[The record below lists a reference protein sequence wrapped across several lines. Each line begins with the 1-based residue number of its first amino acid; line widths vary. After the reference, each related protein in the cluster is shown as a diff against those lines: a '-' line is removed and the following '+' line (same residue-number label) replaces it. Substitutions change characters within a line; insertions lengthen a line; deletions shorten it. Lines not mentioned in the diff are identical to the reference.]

1 MSSVYGEE
9 ASQYGDDYGSVAH
22 DDKEKIFVAV
32 RLRPL
37 NEREVTN
44 NDVLDWE
51 CINNTTILYKNSISE
66 RSSSP
71 TAYAYDRVFGYESTT
86 REVYEEAAK
95 GVALSALSGIN
106 SSIFAYGQTSSGKT
120 YTMSGIT
127 EYTLADIY
135 DHISRNEDRQFTLK
149 FSAMEIYNEVVK
161 DLLTQDDTP
170 LRLLDDPER
179 GTVVEKLKE
188 VTLKDWNHLK
198 ELLSVCE
205 AQRKIGETALN
216 EVSSRSHQILRLTVE
231 STAKKIVGL
240 QNASTLTAAVNF
252 VDLAGSERASQTLS
266 ANVRMK
272 EGSHINRSLLTLGT
286 VIRKLSKKGN
296 GHVPFRDSK
305 LTRILQNSLGGNART
320 AIICTMSPAHSHAEQ
335 SRNTLLFATCAKNV
349 VTNAKVNVV
358 MSEKALVKQLRKELA
373 RLEAELRNLSAL
385 AASGGSAE
393 ALKEKEA
400 LIEKMSREIRELT
413 EQRDLAQSRVHNL
426 ASSGSWTELSSV
438 SSPDKAQ
445 WLDDYAASEVSE
457 CIYPFRPDTGSVVSH
472 SDQYEGLNSS
482 KLGDQIPDPPEDQY
496 LCDDTSPRLFIEKY
510 FGPDPCKGWENI
522 AQRTVQHLEDN
533 CKEVQC
539 VEVDSSTNSTSSGRH
554 SSPRKGDQDS
564 GFSDVDRKDEEPKQ
578 TRHLVPEQSSSSSD
592 SESTVSDSL
601 PRSKSTEAIMIN
613 VPVIKRSEV
622 AKENVDISSEPDEK
636 ELSIKKIDLEKKPS
650 LENKPSLEKM
660 PSLEKKFPRMGFS
673 ADNVKVLTKE
683 PSRFTIEVK
692 LKMSG
697 EESEKIFA
705 EELKM
710 SGKESEKIFA
720 EELKMSGKESEKILA
735 EEMKMSGKESEKI
748 FSEEQKMSSEDSE
761 KICAEELKMSG
772 EDTKKISAEVEVAK
786 FVPEKQSEENLV
798 QDNEP
803 TSKDLDN
810 SIGDSLN
817 SENESEPSPSRQ
829 SMEFEKQRQE
839 IIELWDACNVPLV
852 HRTYFFLLFKGDPT
866 DSVYMEVELRRL
878 SYLKNAFSRGAKVVK
893 DGQIFSQAASLS
905 ALNREREMLSKL
917 LLKKFSSKE
926 RDNLFEKRGI
936 GLKTKKRRL
945 QLCHQLWKDTK
956 DMDHIKESAALIS
969 KLVGFETQNEVPKE
983 MFELNFSPGPRNLR
997 SFSWKPR

>member
-9 ASQYGDDYGSVAH
+9 ASQCGDDQGSGAH
-22 DDKEKIFVAV
+22 EEKIFVAV

-37 NEREVTN
+37 NEREIAN
-44 NDVLDWE
+44 NDVSDWE
-51 CINNTTILYKNSISE
+51 CINNTTILYKNALSE
-66 RSSSP
+66 RSLFP
-71 TAYAYDRVFGYESTT
+71 TACAYDRVFSSECST
-86 REVYEEAAK
+86 RQVYEEAAK
-95 GVALSALSGIN
+95 GVALSVLSGFN

-135 DHISRNEDRQFTLK
+135 DHTSKNDDREFTLK
-149 FSAMEIYNEVVK
+149 FSAMEIYNEVVR
-161 DLLTQDDTP
+161 DLLTPDDTP

-179 GTVVEKLKE
+179 GTVVEKLTE

-216 EVSSRSHQILRLTVE
+216 EMSSRSHQILRLTVE
-231 STAKKIVGL
+231 STAKKFVGF
-240 QNASTLTAAVNF
+240 QNSSTLTSAVNF

-266 ANVRMK
+266 ANVRLK

-296 GHVPFRDSK
+296 GHIPFRDSK

-320 AIICTMSPAHSHAEQ
+320 AIICTMSPAHSHVEQ

-349 VTNAKVNVV
+349 ITNAKVNVV

-413 EQRDLAQSRVHNL
+413 EQRDLAQSRVNMT
-426 ASSGSWTELSSV
+426 SSGSWTELSSV
-438 SSPDKAQ
+438 SSPDKVQ
-445 WLDDYAASEVSE
+445 WMDDYAASEVSE
-457 CIYPFRPDTGSVVSH
+457 CVYPFRPDG
-472 SDQYEGLNSS
+472 YEGLNNSN
-482 KLGDQIPDPPEDQY
+482 KLSEQIPDPPEDQF

-522 AQRTVQHLEDN
+522 AQRTVPNLEDN

-539 VEVDSSTNSTSSGRH
+539 VEVDSNTNNTSSDKH
-554 SSPRKGDQDS
+554 TSPRKGDQES
-564 GFSDVDRKDEEPKQ
+564 GSIDID
-578 TRHLVPEQSSSSSD
+578 HNLAGEQSSSSDTDSSD
-592 SESTVSDSL
+592 SNNL
-601 PRSKSTEAIMIN
+601 PRSRSSEAIIVN
-613 VPVIKRSEV
+613 VPVVKGSEL
-622 AKENVDISSEPDEK
+622 AKENGGILSESEK
-636 ELSIKKIDLEKKPS
+636 ELCTIKNDLEEKPS
-650 LENKPSLEKM
+650 QPEVA
-660 PSLEKKFPRMGFS
+660 
-673 ADNVKVLTKE
+673 ADSVKVLSKE
-683 PSRFTIEVK
+683 QNHCFTIEVK
-692 LKMSG
+692 LKMKG
-697 EESEKIFA
+697 DDSEKISA
-705 EELKM
+705 EELKK
-710 SGKESEKIFA
+710 SG
-720 EELKMSGKESEKILA
+720 
-735 EEMKMSGKESEKI
+735 
-748 FSEEQKMSSEDSE
+748 EDIE
-761 KICAEELKMSG
+761 KICTEA
-772 EDTKKISAEVEVAK
+772 EVAK
-786 FVPEKQSEENLV
+786 SVPEKQSGDNLV

-803 TSKDLDN
+803 ISKELGN
-810 SIGDSLN
+810 FIGDSVN
-817 SENESEPSPSRQ
+817 SENESELSPSRQ
-829 SMEFEKQRQE
+829 STEFEKQRQE

-878 SYLKNAFSRGAKVVK
+878 TYLKNAFSLGAKVVK
-893 DGQIFSQAASLS
+893 DGQIFSQAASLN

-917 LLKKFSSKE
+917 LLKKFHSKE
-926 RDNLFEKRGI
+926 RDNLYQKWGI
-936 GLKTKKRRL
+936 DLKTKKRRL
-945 QLCHQLWKDTK
+945 QLCHKLWKDTK

-969 KLVGFETQNEVPKE
+969 KLVGFEAQNEVPKE
-983 MFELNFSPGPRNLR
+983 MFELNFSPGPKNLR
-997 SFSWKPR
+997 SFSWKPRKPM